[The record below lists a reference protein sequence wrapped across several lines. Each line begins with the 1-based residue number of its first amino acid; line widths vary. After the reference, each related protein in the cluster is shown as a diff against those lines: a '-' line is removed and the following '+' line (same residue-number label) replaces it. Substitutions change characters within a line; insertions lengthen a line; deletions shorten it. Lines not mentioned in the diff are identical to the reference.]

1 MRNPDRLLS
10 ALHYGDAIA
19 EADAAGYE
27 FPTNTT
33 ELLQQAIVAFSQFEC
48 ENIDAEQ
55 DEEEEEEQDE
65 EDADDADINES

>member
-1 MRNPDRLLS
+1 MRNPGRLLS

-33 ELLQQAIVAFSQFEC
+33 ELLQQAMEAFSQFEC
-48 ENIDAEQ
+48 RNEDAEQ
-55 DEEEEEEQDE
+55 DEEDEEED
-65 EDADDADINES
+65 EDADDADIDES

>member
-1 MRNPDRLLS
+1 MRNPDRLLG

-48 ENIDAEQ
+48 ETVDAEQ
-55 DEEEEEEQDE
+55 DEEEEEDE
-65 EDADDADINES
+65 EDADDADIDES

>member
-1 MRNPDRLLS
+1 MRNPDRLLG

-27 FPTNTT
+27 FPTSTT
-33 ELLQQAIVAFSQFEC
+33 ELLQQAMVAFSQFDCQNE
-48 ENIDAEQ
+48 DAEQ

-65 EDADDADINES
+65 DGDDADIDES